1 MSIMKLRTR
10 NYFFNYLTLFLVS
23 IFLFFF
29 LRFYLSTDK
38 PVNIFSYIGLLLLVP
53 SITLFTIARI
63 QLGGS
68 FQVSAEANQ
77 LVKTGIYKKVRHP
90 IYLFGLIFL
99 LGIIFITQTFFL
111 IIIWVIVSGFQLKRI
126 HQEEKVL
133 TEKFGD
139 EYIEYKKQT
148 WF

>member
-1 MSIMKLRTR
+1 MKLRTR
-10 NYFFNYLTLFLVS
+10 NYFFNYRTLILVS

-29 LRFYLSTDK
+29 LRFYLATDK
-38 PVNIFSYIGLLLLVP
+38 PVNIFSYIGFLLLVP
-53 SITLFTIARI
+53 SILLFTISRI

-68 FQVSAEANQ
+68 FQFSAEANH
-77 LVKTGIYKKVRHP
+77 LVKTGIYKKVLHP
-90 IYLFGLIFL
+90 VYLFGLIFL
-99 LGIIFITQTFFL
+99 SGIIFITQTFFL

-139 EYIEYKKQT
+139 EYIENKKRT